1 MISPRDCGSRER
13 MPRPAAAEVDTK
25 IDLHEVRWLAPNPER
40 AGTCADSIRKTAV
53 NQTRCHHA
61 HPLDIPKIPNRIN
74 IVSALNLM
82 QTFRRDVDVIVDGA
96 MHVVVSTRELP
107 RFLLLLV
114 SVNVL

>member
-1 MISPRDCGSRER
+1 

-25 IDLHEVRWLAPNPER
+25 IDLHEIRWLTLNLER
-40 AGTCADSIRKTAV
+40 AGSCADSICKTAV

-82 QTFRRDVDVIVDGA
+82 QTFRRDVDIIIDGA
-96 MHVVVSTRELP
+96 VHIIVPARELP
-107 RFLLLLV
+107 RLLLLLV
-114 SVNVL
+114 SVNVLCVDGSTRVIRV